1 MSSDFKVT
9 LKIVLHT
16 HIVMGWALVLKD
28 AQVHRG
34 LYDAVVALIL
44 NISQKTAFVAVVAS
58 ATNLFVFAYE

>member
-1 MSSDFKVT
+1 MKF
-9 LKIVLHT
+9 T